1 MSSSDFF
8 FNSSGGVK
16 EKVTAAH
23 RAGIK
28 EVVLPFLNQ
37 KDIEDVPEHVS
48 KDMKFHFA
56 KVIWDVLNVAL
67 PKVVK
72 KRKLSKA

>member
-1 MSSSDFF
+1 MS
-8 FNSSGGVK
+8 
-16 EKVTAAH
+16 
-23 RAGIK
+23 
-28 EVVLPFLNQ
+28 LPFLNQ